1 MKNLLLTACLV
12 FWASI
17 ANAGGGW
24 LLIVPPDCDPVCH
37 ASKLDQRVK
46 RLKPSQLT
54 TPLEITWMVAPE
66 MGFDKKPYSS
76 YEINDTFETL
86 KDCQNAKKKLIAD
99 AENFAKIE
107 IAAIKAS
114 PGWGSWFLSEALNY
128 RFFATM
134 SMCVPSDSAF
144 LKQK

>member
-1 MKNLLLTACLV
+1 M
-12 FWASI
+12 
-17 ANAGGGW
+17 
-24 LLIVPPDCDPVCH
+24 IVPPDCDPVCH
-37 ASKLDQRVK
+37 TFKLDQRVK

-54 TPLEITWMVAPE
+54 TPFEITVRVAPE
-66 MGFDKKPYSS
+66 IDFDKKPYSS
-76 YEINDTFETL
+76 YEINNTFETL

-99 AENFAKIE
+99 AENFAKRE
-107 IAAIKAS
+107 IAAMKAS
-114 PGWGSWFLSEALNY
+114 PDWGSWFLSEALND